1 MEIQNINVENDDENG
16 FKVEFC
22 GDDFRK
28 AAEDASAIVLATEWD
43 QFKQIDLVKLRQIMN
58 V

>member
-22 GDDFRK
+22 GDEFRK

-43 QFKQIDLVKLRQIMN
+43 
-58 V
+58 